1 MTVGNNVLF
10 VTQELKTIRRYCFSP
25 NHQLWRRSLCLVL
38 VIWFASAHAMAES
51 VRVAVASNA
60 KSLLSSLAVAF
71 TGESGHEVVISAGST
86 GKLTAQIMHGAPY
99 DVFFAADAERPQRLE
114 AEGFIVP
121 GTRFSYAIGELVLW
135 DRSGKLLSSSAPMIP
150 PNTEMVSGVLIHPT
164 VQHVAIG
171 NPPLSPYGAA
181 AQEVLSLLGLVS
193 IVGDQLVRGENIGQT
208 YQFIHTGNAEVGF
221 VARAQMVA
229 KPDVPGVWQVIPDD
243 WHAPID
249 QQAVQLTDA
258 PAASA
263 FMVFVQSDKARAMI
277 ANAGYRLP

>member
-1 MTVGNNVLF
+1 MLF
-10 VTQELKTIRRYCFSP
+10 VTQALNTIMRCCFSP
-25 NHQLWRRSLCLVL
+25 NCLSWRRSLCLAL
-38 VIWFASAHAMAES
+38 VVWFVSAHAIAES

-71 TGESGHEVVISAGST
+71 TAESGHEVVISAGST

-135 DRSGKLLSSSAPMIP
+135 DRSGKLLSSSASITPLR
-150 PNTEMVSGVLIHPT
+150 TETISSVLTHPT
-164 VQHVAIG
+164 VQHIAIG

-193 IVGDQLVRGENIGQT
+193 TVGDQLVRGENIGQT

-229 KPDVPGVWQVIPDD
+229 KPDLPGAWQVIPDD

-249 QQAVQLTDA
+249 QQAVQLSDA

-263 FMVFVQSDKARAMI
+263 FMVFVQSDKARAII
-277 ANAGYRLP
+277 ADAGYRLP